1 MPRQIAAAAR
11 EAIIR
16 AFEEDGD
23 YCQVAESL
31 HVNKKTAYRIVST
44 FQRSGQREAL
54 QRGACRP
61 KMMTEE
67 MISAL
72 VSFVEDKPTLT
83 LNEMRGKLVEC
94 FPDEVVPSTMTISRA
109 LDGALITLKLLRS
122 PTTQWNSGDVKRE
135 RKEYTEW
142 ILQNMAQTDLIFMDE
157 CGFNIWTARTHG
169 RSFKGQRAV
178 RVVCGQRGRN
188 LTLLLAVSPK
198 FGLVHYTMTEGG
210 MTKEK
215 FSDFVVE
222 VSALLLSEGHITMV
236 FDNAPSHRDL
246 PRLLSDSH
254 EYRHLPRYSPF
265 LNMTE
270 MAISCVKSDC
280 KRKLTEPSVQADF
293 GRHRIS

>member
-31 HVNKKTAYRIVST
+31 HVNKKTAHRIVST

-122 PTTQWNSGDVKRE
+122 PTTQWNSGDVKR
-135 RKEYTEW
+135 RST
-142 ILQNMAQTDLIFMDE
+142 QN
-157 CGFNIWTARTHG
+157 G
-169 RSFKGQRAV
+169 SFKTGSFKTW
-178 RVVCGQRGRN
+178 
-188 LTLLLAVSPK
+188 L
-198 FGLVHYTMTEGG
+198 
-210 MTKEK
+210 
-215 FSDFVVE
+215 
-222 VSALLLSEGHITMV
+222 
-236 FDNAPSHRDL
+236 
-246 PRLLSDSH
+246 
-254 EYRHLPRYSPF
+254 
-265 LNMTE
+265 
-270 MAISCVKSDC
+270 
-280 KRKLTEPSVQADF
+280 KLTSFSWTSAGSTFGQLALMGDLLKVSEQCESFADNEAE
-293 GRHRIS
+293 I